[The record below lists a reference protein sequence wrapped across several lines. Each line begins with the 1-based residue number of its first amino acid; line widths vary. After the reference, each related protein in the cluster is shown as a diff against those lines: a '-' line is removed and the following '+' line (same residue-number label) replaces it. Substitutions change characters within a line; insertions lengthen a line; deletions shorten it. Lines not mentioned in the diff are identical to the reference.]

1 MTEDRETS
9 NSPDPHGTQKLS
21 VITGGKAKPPKGGAK
36 GKTYKRSAPDPET
49 GLTEKQESFVQAI
62 MGGKNYSDAYRE
74 AYDAEGMADGTVW
87 NVSSTLAAN
96 PKVQMRLTALKA
108 AKEAERRAVA
118 LSRPEFVL
126 RELET
131 IALDKNE
138 SVAARV
144 RALEL
149 IGKTVAMFTD
159 RTETEDVTDASA
171 DEIEA
176 RLKAKLGLV

>member
-1 MTEDRETS
+1 MDDRETS
-9 NSPDPHGTQKLS
+9 NHPDPSGTKKLS
-21 VITGGKAKPPKGGAK
+21 VITGGKTPPVGGKSKGSK
-36 GKTYKRSAPDPET
+36 YQRSAPDPET
-49 GLTEKQESFVQAI
+49 GLTEKQEAFVQAI
-62 MGGKNYSDAYRE
+62 MEGKNYSDAYRI
-74 AYDAEGMADGTVW
+74 AYNAEGMAYGTVW

-126 RELET
+126 RELEQ
-131 IALDKNE
+131 IALDKKE
-138 SVAARV
+138 PTAARV

-149 IGKTVAMFTD
+149 MGKTVAMFTD

-176 RLKAKLGLV
+176 RIKAKLGIA

>member
-1 MTEDRETS
+1 MDDRETS
-9 NSPDPHGTQKLS
+9 NRPDPHGTFKPS
-21 VITGGKAKPPKGGAK
+21 IIKGGKDKSPVGGSK
-36 GKTYKRSAPDPET
+36 GKKHQRSAPDPDT
-49 GLTEKQESFVQAI
+49 GLTEKQEAFVQAI
-62 MGGKNYSDAYRE
+62 MSGKNYSDAYRI
-74 AYDAEGMADGTVW
+74 AYNAEGMADGTVW

-96 PKVQMRLTALKA
+96 PKVQMRLASLKA

-149 IGKTVAMFTD
+149 MGKTVAMFTD

-176 RLKAKLGLV
+176 RLRAKLGLA